1 VSSGVPF
8 FVHASPEFFEVVDD
22 VAIFVTLDTDFLA
35 GMAEAVCSADRPVV
49 PAPKK
54 MHNKAAHTTG

>member
-1 VSSGVPF
+1 VSSGIPF
-8 FVHASPEFFEVVDD
+8 FAPDDPVVMDA
-22 VAIFVTLDTDFLA
+22 VAVFAALDTDFLA
-35 GMAEAVCSADRPVV
+35 GMAKAVCPADRPVV